1 MASLNDLVV
10 LWGISNRSLESY
22 DPSKYELIGDLS
34 PEAVAV
40 FDGATSFNEG
50 LAALAQVVPVFSA
63 LLMET
68 GDALLTESGDRLG
81 F

>member
-1 MASLNDLVV
+1 MLSLNDLVV
-10 LWGISNRSLESY
+10 AWGIANRSLQEY
-22 DPSKYELIGDLS
+22 DPSKYELIGVLT
-34 PEAVAV
+34 PEQVAI

-50 LAALAQVVPVFSA
+50 LALLAQVVPVFSA

-68 GDALLTESGDRLG
+68 GEALLTESGDRLG